1 MFSEF
6 LDGLIQ
12 KVEGTLGAAVMAM
25 DGISIEKRLTDSSIN
40 IESLAAEY
48 TSSLRS
54 LSSTSQDAGLGTLEE
69 FVVSTDQR
77 IVAIRMITPEYF
89 LFALLRKDA
98 TLGRARFELKR
109 GATFSQKNLRFE
121 RPLPTDRIHLPST
134 HTTTIPSS
142 FCFAQRPLLSLAN

>member
-12 KVEGTLGAAVMAM
+12 KIEGTLGAAVMGM

-48 TSSLRS
+48 TSSLRT
-54 LSSTSQDAGLGTLEE
+54 LSATTQDVGLGVLEE

-89 LFALLRKDA
+89 LFALLRKDGN
-98 TLGRARFELKR
+98 LGRARFELKR
-109 GATFSQKNLRFE
+109 GRYLLAKEFE
-121 RPLPTDRIHLPST
+121 I
-134 HTTTIPSS
+134 
-142 FCFAQRPLLSLAN
+142 

>member
-1 MFSEF
+1 MFSEY

-12 KVEGTLGAAVMAM
+12 KIDGTLGVAVMGM
-25 DGISIEKRLTDSSIN
+25 DGISIEKRLTDTSVN

-48 TSSLRS
+48 TSSLRT
-54 LSSTSQDAGLGTLEE
+54 LSSTTQDAGLGTLEE

-98 TLGRARFELKR
+98 NLGRARYELTR
-109 GATFSQKNLRFE
+109 GRYLLAKE
-121 RPLPTDRIHLPST
+121 
-134 HTTTIPSS
+134 
-142 FCFAQRPLLSLAN
+142 FAI

>member
-12 KVEGTLGAAVMAM
+12 KIEGTLGAAVMGM

-48 TSSLRS
+48 TSSLRT
-54 LSSTSQDAGLGTLEE
+54 LFATTQYAGLGALEE
-69 FVVSTDQR
+69 LLVSTDQR

-89 LFALLRKDA
+89 LLALLRKDA
-98 TLGRARFELKR
+98 NLGRARFELKR
-109 GATFSQKNLRFE
+109 GRYLLAKE
-121 RPLPTDRIHLPST
+121 
-134 HTTTIPSS
+134 
-142 FCFAQRPLLSLAN
+142 FAI

>member
-12 KVEGTLGAAVMAM
+12 KIEGTLGAAVMGI

-48 TSSLRS
+48 TSSLRI
-54 LSSTSQDAGLGTLEE
+54 LSSTTQDAGLGTLEE

-77 IVAIRMITPEYF
+77 VVAIRMITPEYF
-89 LFALLRKDA
+89 LFTLLRIDA
-98 TLGRARFELKR
+98 NLGRARYELKR
-109 GATFSQKNLRFE
+109 GCYLLAKE
-121 RPLPTDRIHLPST
+121 
-134 HTTTIPSS
+134 
-142 FCFAQRPLLSLAN
+142 FA

>member
-12 KVEGTLGAAVMAM
+12 KVEGALGAAIMGM

-48 TSSLRS
+48 TSSLRT
-54 LSSTSQDAGLGTLEE
+54 LSSTTQDAGLGTLEE

-89 LFALLRKDA
+89 LFTILRKDA
-98 TLGRARFELKR
+98 NLGRARFELKR
-109 GATFSQKNLRFE
+109 GRYLLAKEL
-121 RPLPTDRIHLPST
+121 
-134 HTTTIPSS
+134 TI
-142 FCFAQRPLLSLAN
+142 

>member
-6 LDGLIQ
+6 LDSLIQ
-12 KVEGTLGAAVMAM
+12 RVDGALGAAVMGM

-48 TSSLRS
+48 TPGLRT
-54 LSSTSQDAGLGTLEE
+54 LSTLSQDTGVGSLEE

-89 LFALLRKDA
+89 LFTLLRKDA
-98 TLGRARFELKR
+98 NVGRARFELKR
-109 GATFSQKNLRFE
+109 GRYLLAKE
-121 RPLPTDRIHLPST
+121 
-134 HTTTIPSS
+134 
-142 FCFAQRPLLSLAN
+142 FAL